1 MITEQRRYVF
11 AVLLFILIAVL
22 GVLICLRLDCSSTE
36 TDELE
41 PVSKSIAADIENTAS
56 PTESISSVDDVD
68 SADSS
73 VESTQTSDITTAE
86 SGQTDTVAESSKSYI
101 DLSESEIN
109 LLATLVY
116 LEGGCESYECMKG
129 IASVVVNRML
139 TTGDSLH
146 EVIYAPGQFSVADLL
161 NSYSPTEETLRAARD
176 IVENGPSMPIH
187 VLYFRASYYH
197 QFGHGRV
204 IPYTCIDNTYFSSD
218 TLYMEG

>member
-1 MITEQRRYVF
+1 MITEERRYVS

-36 TDELE
+36 IDELE
-41 PVSKSIAADIENTAS
+41 SEYKNIAADIENTAS

-73 VESTQTSDITTAE
+73 VESTQTSDITIAE
-86 SGQTDTVAESSKSYI
+86 PGQTDTVAESSKPYI
-101 DLSESEIN
+101 NLSEAEIN

-139 TTGDSLH
+139 TTGDSLYQ
-146 EVIYAPGQFSVADLL
+146 VIYAPGQFSVAHLL
-161 NSYSPTEETLRAARD
+161 DSYCPTEETLRAARD

-187 VLYFRASYYH
+187 VLYFRASHYH

>member
-1 MITEQRRYVF
+1 MITKERRYVS
-11 AVLLFILIAVL
+11 AILLFILIVIL
-22 GVLICLRLDCSSTE
+22 SMLISLRIDCSSTE

-41 PVSKSIAADIENTAS
+41 SASKRTASAVENTPS
-56 PTESISSVDDVD
+56 STESISSVDVVD

-73 VESTQTSDITTAE
+73 VESTQTSDITIAE
-86 SGQTDTVAESSKSYI
+86 TGQTDLVSESSKSYI
-101 DLSESEIN
+101 DLTESEIN

-139 TTGDSLH
+139 TTGDSLY
-146 EVIYAPGQFSVADLL
+146 EVIYAPRQFSVAHLL

-176 IVENGPSMPIH
+176 VVQNGPSMPIH
-187 VLYFRASYYH
+187 VLFFRASYYH
-197 QFGHGRV
+197 EFGNDSV

>member
-1 MITEQRRYVF
+1 MVTEERRYVS
-11 AVLLFILIAVL
+11 AILLFILIAVL

-36 TDELE
+36 IDELE
-41 PVSKSIAADIENTAS
+41 SASKIITVNVENAAS
-56 PTESISSVDDVD
+56 PTESI
-68 SADSS
+68 SS
-73 VESTQTSDITTAE
+73 VESTQTSDIAIAE
-86 SGQTDTVAESSKSYI
+86 TDQTDLLSESSKPYI

-146 EVIYAPGQFSVADLL
+146 EVIYAPGQFSVAHLL
-161 NSYSPTEETLRAARD
+161 NSYSPTEETLRATRD
-176 IVENGPSMPIH
+176 VVQNGPSMPIH
-187 VLYFRASYYH
+187 VLFFRASYYH
-197 QFGHGRV
+197 EFGNGRV
-204 IPYTCIDNTYFSSD
+204 IPYICIDNTYFSSD

>member
-1 MITEQRRYVF
+1 MITEQRRYVS

-41 PVSKSIAADIENTAS
+41 PVSKSIAADIESTTS
-56 PTESISSVDDVD
+56 PTEQISSVDDVD

-146 EVIYAPGQFSVADLL
+146 QVIHAPGQFSVAHLL
-161 NSYSPTEETLRAARD
+161 DSYCPTEETLRAARD

-187 VLYFRASYYH
+187 VLYFRASHYH
-197 QFGHGRV
+197 QFGNGRV

>member
-1 MITEQRRYVF
+1 MITEQRRYVS

-36 TDELE
+36 IDELE
-41 PVSKSIAADIENTAS
+41 SASKSIAADIENTTS

-73 VESTQTSDITTAE
+73 VESTQTSDITIAE
-86 SGQTDTVAESSKSYI
+86 PGQTDLVSESSKPYI
-101 DLSESEIN
+101 DLSEAEIN

-146 EVIYAPGQFSVADLL
+146 QVIYAPGQFSVAPLL
-161 NSYSPTEETLRAARD
+161 NSYCPTEETLRAARD

>member
-1 MITEQRRYVF
+1 MITKERRYVS
-11 AVLLFILIAVL
+11 AILLFILIVIL
-22 GVLICLRLDCSSTE
+22 SMLICLRLDCSSTE

-41 PVSKSIAADIENTAS
+41 SASKSIAADVENTAA
-56 PTESISSVDDVD
+56 PTESI
-68 SADSS
+68 SS
-73 VESTQTSDITTAE
+73 VESTQTSDIAIAE
-86 SGQTDTVAESSKSYI
+86 TDQTDLLSESSKPYI

-146 EVIYAPGQFSVADLL
+146 EVIYAPGQFSVAHLL
-161 NSYSPTEETLRAARD
+161 NSYSPTEETLRATRD
-176 IVENGPSMPIH
+176 VVQNGPSMPIH
-187 VLYFRASYYH
+187 VLFFRASYYH
-197 QFGHGRV
+197 EFGNGRV
-204 IPYTCIDNTYFSSD
+204 IPYICIDNTYFSSD

>member
-1 MITEQRRYVF
+1 M
-11 AVLLFILIAVL
+11 LI
-22 GVLICLRLDCSSTE
+22 GLRLDCSSTE
-36 TDELE
+36 ADELE
-41 PVSKSIAADIENTAS
+41 SASKSTASAVEITAS
-56 PTESISSVDDVD
+56 PTESIRPVDDVD
-68 SADSS
+68 SADIS
-73 VESTQTSDITTAE
+73 VESTQAADITIAE
-86 SGQTDTVAESSKSYI
+86 AGQTDIVSESSKSYI
-101 DLSESEIN
+101 ELTESEIN

-146 EVIYAPGQFSVADLL
+146 EVIYAPGQFSVAHLL

-176 IVENGPSMPIH
+176 VVQNGPSMPIH
-187 VLYFRASYYH
+187 VLFFRASYYH
-197 QFGHGRV
+197 EFGNGRV

>member
-1 MITEQRRYVF
+1 MITKERRYVS
-11 AVLLFILIAVL
+11 AILLFILIVIL
-22 GVLICLRLDCSSTE
+22 SVLICLRIDCSSTE
-36 TDELE
+36 IDELE
-41 PVSKSIAADIENTAS
+41 SASKIITVNVENAAS
-56 PTESISSVDDVD
+56 PTESIRPVDDVD

-73 VESTQTSDITTAE
+73 VESTQAADITIAE
-86 SGQTDTVAESSKSYI
+86 AGQADIVSESSKSYI

-146 EVIYAPGQFSVADLL
+146 QVIHAPGQFSVAHLL
-161 NSYSPTEETLRAARD
+161 DSYCPTEETLRAARD

>member
-1 MITEQRRYVF
+1 MITEERRYVS

-22 GVLICLRLDCSSTE
+22 GVLICLRLNSSSTE

-41 PVSKSIAADIENTAS
+41 SASKSIAADIENTAS

-73 VESTQTSDITTAE
+73 VESTQTSDITIAE
-86 SGQTDTVAESSKSYI
+86 SGQTDLVSESSKSYI

-139 TTGDSLH
+139 TTGDSLYQ
-146 EVIYAPGQFSVADLL
+146 VIYAPGQFSVAYLL
-161 NSYSPTEETLRAARD
+161 DSYCPTEETLRAARD

-187 VLYFRASYYH
+187 VLYFRASHYH
-197 QFGHGRV
+197 QFGNGRV

>member
-1 MITEQRRYVF
+1 MITEERRYVS

-36 TDELE
+36 IDELE
-41 PVSKSIAADIENTAS
+41 SEYKSIAADIENTAS

-73 VESTQTSDITTAE
+73 VESTQTSDITIAE
-86 SGQTDTVAESSKSYI
+86 PGQTDTVAESSKPYI
-101 DLSESEIN
+101 NLSEAEIN

-139 TTGDSLH
+139 TTGDSLYQ
-146 EVIYAPGQFSVADLL
+146 VIHAPGQFSVAHLL
-161 NSYSPTEETLRAARD
+161 DSYCPTEETLRAARD

-187 VLYFRASYYH
+187 VLYFRASHYH

>member
-1 MITEQRRYVF
+1 MITEERRYVS

-56 PTESISSVDDVD
+56 PTEQISSAE
-68 SADSS
+68 SA
-73 VESTQTSDITTAE
+73 QTS
-86 SGQTDTVAESSKSYI
+86 DTVAESSKPYI
-101 DLSESEIN
+101 NLSEAEIN

-146 EVIYAPGQFSVADLL
+146 QVIHAPGQFSVAHLL
-161 NSYSPTEETLRAARD
+161 DSYCPTEETLRAARD

-187 VLYFRASYYH
+187 VLYFRASHYH
-197 QFGHGRV
+197 QFGNGRV

>member
-1 MITEQRRYVF
+1 MITEQRRYVS

-56 PTESISSVDDVD
+56 PTEQISSAE
-68 SADSS
+68 SA
-73 VESTQTSDITTAE
+73 QTSDITIAE
-86 SGQTDTVAESSKSYI
+86 PGQTDTVAESSKPYI
-101 DLSESEIN
+101 NLSEAEIN

>member
-1 MITEQRRYVF
+1 MITKEIKYIY
-11 AVLLFILIAVL
+11 AILLFILIAVL
-22 GVLICLRLDCSSTE
+22 GVLICLRIDCSSTE

-41 PVSKSIAADIENTAS
+41 LASKSNASDVENTAS

-73 VESTQTSDITTAE
+73 VESTQTSDITIAE
-86 SGQTDTVAESSKSYI
+86 TGQTDLVSESSNFYI

-146 EVIYAPGQFSVADLL
+146 EVIYAPGQFSVAHLL

-176 IVENGPSMPIH
+176 VVQNGPSMPIH
-187 VLYFRASYYH
+187 VLFFRASYYH
-197 QFGHGRV
+197 EFGNGRV
-204 IPYTCIDNTYFSSD
+204 VPYTCIDNTYFSSD

>member
-1 MITEQRRYVF
+1 MITEERRYVS

-73 VESTQTSDITTAE
+73 VESTQTSDITIAE
-86 SGQTDTVAESSKSYI
+86 SGQTDLVSESSKSYI

-139 TTGDSLH
+139 TTGDSLYQ
-146 EVIYAPGQFSVADLL
+146 VIYAPGQFSVAHLL
-161 NSYSPTEETLRAARD
+161 DSYSPTEETLRAAQD

-187 VLYFRASYYH
+187 VLYFRASHYH

>member
-1 MITEQRRYVF
+1 MITRERRYVS
-11 AVLLFILIAVL
+11 AILLFILIVIL
-22 GVLICLRLDCSSTE
+22 SVLICLRIDCSSTE
-36 TDELE
+36 PDELE
-41 PVSKSIAADIENTAS
+41 SASKSIAPDVENTPS
-56 PTESISSVDDVD
+56 PTESISSVDVVD

-73 VESTQTSDITTAE
+73 VESTQTSDITIAE
-86 SGQTDTVAESSKSYI
+86 TGQTDLVSESNKSYI
-101 DLSESEIN
+101 DLTESEIN

-146 EVIYAPGQFSVADLL
+146 QVIYAPGQFGVAHLL

-176 IVENGPSMPIH
+176 VVQNGPSMPIH
-187 VLYFRASYYH
+187 VLFFRASYYH
-197 QFGHGRV
+197 EFGNGRV

>member
-1 MITEQRRYVF
+1 MITKERRYIY
-11 AVLLFILIAVL
+11 AILLFILIAVL
-22 GVLICLRLDCSSTE
+22 GVLICLRIDCSSTE

-41 PVSKSIAADIENTAS
+41 LAPKSIAADVENTAS

-86 SGQTDTVAESSKSYI
+86 TGQADIVSESNNFYI

-146 EVIYAPGQFSVADLL
+146 QVIYAPGQFSVAHLL
-161 NSYSPTEETLRAARD
+161 TSYSPTEETLRAARD
-176 IVENGPSMPIH
+176 VVQNGPSMPIH
-187 VLYFRASYYH
+187 VLFFRASYYH
-197 QFGHGRV
+197 EFGNGRV
-204 IPYTCIDNTYFSSD
+204 IPYTYIDNTYFSSD

>member
-1 MITEQRRYVF
+1 MITEQRRYVS

-56 PTESISSVDDVD
+56 PTEQISSAE
-68 SADSS
+68 SA
-73 VESTQTSDITTAE
+73 QTS
-86 SGQTDTVAESSKSYI
+86 DTVAELSKPYI
-101 DLSESEIN
+101 NLSEAEIN

-139 TTGDSLH
+139 TTGDSLYQ
-146 EVIYAPGQFSVADLL
+146 VIYAPGQFSVAHLL
-161 NSYSPTEETLRAARD
+161 DSYCPTEETLRAARD

-187 VLYFRASYYH
+187 VLYFRASHYH

>member
-1 MITEQRRYVF
+1 MVTKEIKYIY
-11 AVLLFILIAVL
+11 AILLFILIVVL
-22 GVLICLRLDCSSTE
+22 GVLICLRIDCSSTE

-41 PVSKSIAADIENTAS
+41 LASKSIAADVENTAS

-73 VESTQTSDITTAE
+73 VESTQTSDITIAE
-86 SGQTDTVAESSKSYI
+86 TGQTDLVSESNKSYI
-101 DLSESEIN
+101 DLTESEIN

-146 EVIYAPGQFSVADLL
+146 EVIYAPGQFSVAHLL

-176 IVENGPSMPIH
+176 VVQNGPSMPIH
-187 VLYFRASYYH
+187 VLFFRASYYH
-197 QFGHGRV
+197 EFGNGRV

>member
-1 MITEQRRYVF
+1 MVTEERRYVS
-11 AVLLFILIAVL
+11 AILLFILIAVL

-36 TDELE
+36 IDELE
-41 PVSKSIAADIENTAS
+41 SASKIITVNVENAAS
-56 PTESISSVDDVD
+56 PTESI
-68 SADSS
+68 SS
-73 VESTQTSDITTAE
+73 VESTQTSDIAIAE
-86 SGQTDTVAESSKSYI
+86 TDQTDLLSESSKPYI

-146 EVIYAPGQFSVADLL
+146 EVIYAPGQFSVAHLL
-161 NSYSPTEETLRAARD
+161 NSYTPTEETLRATRD
-176 IVENGPSMPIH
+176 VVQNGPSMPIH
-187 VLYFRASYYH
+187 VLFFRASYYH
-197 QFGHGRV
+197 EFGNGRV
-204 IPYTCIDNTYFSSD
+204 IPYICIDNTYFSSD